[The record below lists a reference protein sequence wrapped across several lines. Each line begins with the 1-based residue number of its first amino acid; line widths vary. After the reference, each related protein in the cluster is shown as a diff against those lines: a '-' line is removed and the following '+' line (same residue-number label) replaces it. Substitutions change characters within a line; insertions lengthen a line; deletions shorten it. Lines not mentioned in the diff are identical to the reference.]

1 MPGILSEVIQLI
13 LYKEEIV
20 MSHITFGQ
28 EEIAVMTELNE
39 EEISAVVGGTGS
51 DDDLVDIDD
60 INILNGSLNDINVNV
75 LGIQNTNVA
84 AALLGGLAKTLGFN

>member
-1 MPGILSEVIQLI
+1 
-13 LYKEEIV
+13 